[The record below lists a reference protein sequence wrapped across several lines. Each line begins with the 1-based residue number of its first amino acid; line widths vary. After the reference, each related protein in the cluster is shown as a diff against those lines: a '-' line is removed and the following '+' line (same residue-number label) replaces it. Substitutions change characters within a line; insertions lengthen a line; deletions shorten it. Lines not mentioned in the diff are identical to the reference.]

1 MHNAGGFSPPALSAL
16 RKSFLQSLS
25 ATRHSGRLSIFLLI
39 HFRRHCH
46 DSIQRPHSRKPATKQ
61 QRYRTILFLLFHLI
75 FPTTHS
81 FIISYFLCIF
91 SRHRFAFPS
100 LHIHH
105 TPCIISSTCVEQPI
119 PSTPLQTDQS
129 SSLFLHLWL
138 SAHESRTEPS
148 RICILTTNRAYHM
161 VFLFNR
167 LPILY
172 LAFIASLITLFLR
185 HTPHTSTLPSAVRRF
200 GLCHRSFCPYHIT
213 HTTPFVSP
221 SHDIA
226 HCLTPPFCFVCITF
240 FCCRIPPNAYPYL
253 PTACP
258 FWLVLYLYNNTS
270 LMESNCFEIRCL
282 NSRENLGDGWPLSS
296 DTCGSLGISH
306 ICFISFLS

>member
-1 MHNAGGFSPPALSAL
+1 MHDAGGFSPPALSAL

-119 PSTPLQTDQS
+119 PIDTPPNRPVLFS
-129 SSLFLHLWL
+129 FSPSLAICSRISNRTLPHLHLDDQPGLSYGFSYLIACLFYTWL
-138 SAHESRTEPS
+138 LS
-148 RICILTTNRAYHM
+148 
-161 VFLFNR
+161 
-167 LPILY
+167 
-172 LAFIASLITLFLR
+172 LA
-185 HTPHTSTLPSAVRRF
+185 
-200 GLCHRSFCPYHIT
+200 
-213 HTTPFVSP
+213 
-221 SHDIA
+221 
-226 HCLTPPFCFVCITF
+226 
-240 FCCRIPPNAYPYL
+240 
-253 PTACP
+253 
-258 FWLVLYLYNNTS
+258 
-270 LMESNCFEIRCL
+270 
-282 NSRENLGDGWPLSS
+282 
-296 DTCGSLGISH
+296 
-306 ICFISFLS
+306 